1 MRAHWL
7 SRVLGSLFL
16 TLCVGLLLSCAD
28 KADGV
33 YAEDL
38 RATQSSQ
45 DAKTGKSIDE
55 LQRGIDEYKKDVK
68 RTIKA
73 SENLGIYYR
82 LLGVEYMNRQMYGEA
97 LSSLEQAIR
106 IYPENEQLTYW
117 AGVCAG
123 RMAKA
128 QIADEKERAR
138 LYSLAEKYY
147 DRTFFLYPDH
157 RPALFGLA
165 VLYAME
171 LGRPADAVPL
181 LERYLAKDSS
191 KVEVMT
197 LLARTHV
204 VLGNFEEAIA
214 LYGSIAKSTTAS
226 ADTKREALENVAAVE
241 KLLQRGTRQP

>member
-1 MRAHWL
+1 MRARLLPL
-7 SRVLGSLFL
+7 SLGSLCVA
-16 TLCVGLLLSCAD
+16 LCVGLLLSCAD

-33 YAEDL
+33 YVEDL
-38 RATQSSQ
+38 RATQPSR
-45 DAKTGKSIDE
+45 DAKSGKSIDE

-97 LSSLEQAIR
+97 LSSFEQAMR
-106 IYPENEQLTYW
+106 IYPENEQVTYW

-128 QIADEKERAR
+128 QIEDEKEKAR
-138 LYSLAEKYY
+138 LFSLAVKYY

-165 VLYAME
+165 VLYAIE

-181 LERYLAKDSS
+181 LERYLAKDTSN
-191 KVEVMT
+191 VEVMT
-197 LLARTHV
+197 LLARAHV
-204 VLGNFEEAIA
+204 ALGNFEEAIA
-214 LYGSIAKSTTAS
+214 LYRSIAKSTTAGV
-226 ADTKREALENVAAVE
+226 DTKRQALENVASVE
-241 KLLQRGTRQP
+241 KLLQGGTRQP